1 MTAALTVQHVVRRIA
16 GRAVL
21 DDLSL
26 TIDAGECLVLAG
38 ESGSGK
44 TSLLRLVG
52 GLDRADCGVI
62 GIGDTIVENAN
73 GTFVPPER
81 RGLGMVFQDF
91 ALWPHLSVLENVTLA
106 IPGRGDRR
114 SRAYEL
120 LERMGV
126 AACARRLPSTL
137 SGGQQQ
143 RVGIA
148 RALAAQPR
156 LLLLDEPF
164 SSLDLET
171 RETLRVELRR
181 LIRDTGLTAL
191 CVSHDP
197 TDCTHLADRVAVLEA
212 GRISQCAAP
221 EHLYAA
227 PASAYAA
234 RLAGLVGGVVVRAH
248 TGGGQ
253 LTIDFGGGAMTLPS
267 RSATGAIRDR
277 ARMFWPEGAI
287 RIDPAGTI
295 PATCHSVQFVAGAWR
310 ALCAVTDVQGS
321 LSMTSTVRPVLGDV
335 RLSVEPGRIHV
346 FAHDARD

>member
-1 MTAALTVQHVVRRIA
+1 
-16 GRAVL
+16 VL

-26 TIDAGECLVLAG
+26 TLDAGECLVLAG

-52 GLDRADCGVI
+52 GLDRADRGVI
-62 GIGDTIVENAN
+62 SIGNKIVENAN

-106 IPGRGDRR
+106 IPGRGNHR
-114 SRAYEL
+114 SRAFEL

-126 AACARRLPSTL
+126 ASCGGRLPSTL

-197 TDCTHLADRVAVLEA
+197 MDCTHLADRIAVLEA
-212 GRISQCAAP
+212 GRISQCATP
-221 EHLYAA
+221 ENLYTV

-234 RLAGLVGGVVVRAH
+234 RLAGLAGGVVVRARS
-248 TGGGQ
+248 GGGKVAIDIAGE
-253 LTIDFGGGAMTLPS
+253 TIHLPN
-267 RSATGAIRDR
+267 RSPTGAICER
-277 ARMFWPEGAI
+277 ARIFWPEGAI
-287 RIDPAGTI
+287 RLDSAGTMV
-295 PATCHSVQFVAGAWR
+295 ASCHSVRFIAGAWC
-310 ALCAVTDVQGS
+310 ALYEVAGVQGS
-321 LSMTSTVRPVLGDV
+321 LSMMSTERPTLGEA
-335 RLSVEPGRIHV
+335 RLIIEPGQIYV
-346 FAHDARD
+346 FADDAHD